1 MRAQHTG
8 YSCNE
13 WTWGAG
19 FGRGVNMYMVVCVCV
34 CVWVCVCVC
43 VGGCEP
49 KSTSGPTGFDVR
61 EASDH
66 TCHHIGEIIAALAL
80 VVDKDE
86 VMWLLH
92 QQRPK
97 RVAPGIE

>member
-1 MRAQHTG
+1 M
-8 YSCNE
+8 
-13 WTWGAG
+13 
-19 FGRGVNMYMVVCVCV
+19 CVCV
-34 CVWVCVCVC
+34 CGPVIFFILGI
-43 VGGCEP
+43 GGP

-66 TCHHIGEIIAALAL
+66 ACHHIGEIIAALAL
-80 VVDKDE
+80 AVDKDE